1 MTTVAPTHHEGTVL
15 TPPQVRHLTN
25 RNPSPS
31 RALASP
37 GSTPPAELSE
47 LLRDKERRAE
57 QQRGRCV
64 EERERRLE
72 EQRRKEARRRAAAE
86 EKRRLQQEEEKAFD
100 EVQTTQSSEWGVR
113 PRHHTPESESE
124 FQLADF
130 DRGATLSRTA
140 LPYGLLHPT

>member
-100 EVQTTQSSEWGVR
+100 EEVQTTQSSQTST
-113 PRHHTPESESE
+113 PHTPESESE
-124 FQLADF
+124 FQSADL

-140 LPYGLLHPT
+140 LPYGRLHPT